1 MNDFEKE
8 LKETLKTKCDIGI
21 SKDDARRKE
30 IEKMIFQKYTSDMN
44 KAKIITWIFL
54 ILCLGMMGVAYVGL
68 KNASETKPSSGVE
81 ELTASIFYH
90 LQNQTKSDGKLK
102 KISRYSNR
110 AAVMFSTTYTI
121 SRSEYHQKIFS
132 QCTKQL
138 MNTAFTNSKMFHIP
152 AE

>member
-54 ILCLGMMGVAYVGL
+54 ILCVGAPDGRGHL
-68 KNASETKPSSGVE
+68 PITRVE
-81 ELTASIFYH
+81 PLRF
-90 LQNQTKSDGKLK
+90 
-102 KISRYSNR
+102 IS
-110 AAVMFSTTYTI
+110 
-121 SRSEYHQKIFS
+121 
-132 QCTKQL
+132 
-138 MNTAFTNSKMFHIP
+138 
-152 AE
+152 